1 MMWRN
6 VVETMRL
13 LEAFLARHETFV
25 FFDTETTGLNPAKDR
40 IVEISAVKL
49 DKGFQEIDSFS
60 SYINPYPVLMTPG
73 ASEANGITMEF
84 LADKPKEFEVIPAFA
99 EFCGE
104 AGFLAYND
112 SFDVSMLG
120 TAHGRL
126 GIEQNIDSFDVLRMA
141 RDAMVSENN
150 KLRTVA
156 EALDVVP
163 EDENFHEAMFDVR
176 MTIAV
181 FLKLK
186 EILKEKAEKEAQ
198 KNAPQT
204 VLFGGEHLPV
214 GPLRPRIYSIS
225 PFSKGKTQR
234 VYISTNIGSI
244 FYDKIR
250 HYWGAGTKSEPLD
263 INLIDMPYVE
273 QSATGILRRHGIESI
288 DKVKEAIKA

>member
-1 MMWRN
+1 M
-6 VVETMRL
+6 
-13 LEAFLARHETFV
+13 
-25 FFDTETTGLNPAKDR
+25 
-40 IVEISAVKL
+40 KL

-163 EDENFHEAMFDVR
+163 ETKTSTRAMFDVR

-204 VLFGGEHLPV
+204 VLFGGELSSGRSASSEDLQYQPRSRK
-214 GPLRPRIYSIS
+214 GRRSACTSLRIS
-225 PFSKGKTQR
+225 VPFSTIRFGTIGAPARKASLW
-234 VYISTNIGSI
+234 ISI
-244 FYDKIR
+244 
-250 HYWGAGTKSEPLD
+250 
-263 INLIDMPYVE
+263 
-273 QSATGILRRHGIESI
+273 
-288 DKVKEAIKA
+288 

>member
-126 GIEQNIDSFDVLRMA
+126 GIEQNIDF
-141 RDAMVSENN
+141 
-150 KLRTVA
+150 
-156 EALDVVP
+156 
-163 EDENFHEAMFDVR
+163 F
-176 MTIAV
+176 
-181 FLKLK
+181 
-186 EILKEKAEKEAQ
+186 
-198 KNAPQT
+198 
-204 VLFGGEHLPV
+204 
-214 GPLRPRIYSIS
+214 
-225 PFSKGKTQR
+225 
-234 VYISTNIGSI
+234 
-244 FYDKIR
+244 
-250 HYWGAGTKSEPLD
+250 
-263 INLIDMPYVE
+263 
-273 QSATGILRRHGIESI
+273 
-288 DKVKEAIKA
+288 